1 VSVKRIVIL
10 ASGSGTNALN
20 IIRYFKN
27 NGKAEV
33 ILVIS
38 NKGNAGVL
46 EKATLENVPVM
57 VLNKKEHF
65 AEKKFSEF
73 LLKQKIDL
81 IVLAGF
87 LLLIPEHLTKAFPNK
102 IINIHP
108 ALLPKYGGKGMYGAK
123 VHEAVINNK
132 DKESGITIHY
142 VNERYDEGGIIFQTK
157 CEVVSAD
164 TPETLAQKIHALEYE
179 HFPKVIEKTL
189 LV

>member
-1 VSVKRIVIL
+1 VKRIAIF
-10 ASGSGTNALN
+10 ASGTGTNALN

-33 ILVIS
+33 ILVVS

-57 VLNKKEHF
+57 ILNKKEHF
-65 AEKKFSEF
+65 AEQKFSEF

-87 LLLIPEHLTKAFPNK
+87 LLLIPEHLIKAFPNK

-108 ALLPKYGGKGMYGAK
+108 ALLPKYGGKGMYGVK
-123 VHEAVINNK
+123 VHRAVIDNK

-142 VNERYDEGGIIFQTK
+142 VNEKYDEGGIIFQAK
-157 CEVVSAD
+157 CEINSSD
-164 TPETLAQKIHALEYE
+164 TSEILAQKIHVLEYE
-179 HFPKVIEKTL
+179 HFPKVIEKIL
-189 LV
+189 A